1 MEEHT
6 KCTVPYLDKALIFRL
21 KEWMNFHPGVN
32 QKYAAVPPL
41 FFVLG
46 VVTPPSVQILYRMYH
61 SYYHCYGY
69 YLLDNIYIFSREEV
83 YIWLLDS

>member
-1 MEEHT
+1 MH
-6 KCTVPYLDKALIFRL
+6 
-21 KEWMNFHPGVN
+21 FHPGVN

-46 VVTPPSVQILYRMYH
+46 VVTPPSVQIIYRVYH

-83 YIWLLDS
+83 CIWLLDSLVEIDLFFNVSVDSKW